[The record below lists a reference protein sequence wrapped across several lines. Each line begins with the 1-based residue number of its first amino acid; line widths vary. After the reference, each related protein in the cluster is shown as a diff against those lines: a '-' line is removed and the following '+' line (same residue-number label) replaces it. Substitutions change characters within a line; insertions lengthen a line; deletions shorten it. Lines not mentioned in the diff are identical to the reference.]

1 MARWIHARGPHLPAD
16 CQGEHMTTNNEDLA
30 AQVREALR
38 VVIDPELGYNI
49 VDLGLVYGV
58 SAEKAQRALR

>member
-1 MARWIHARGPHLPAD
+1 
-16 CQGEHMTTNNEDLA
+16 MTTNNEDLA

-38 VVIDPELGYNI
+38 VVIDPELGYNV